1 VVKSVLAYKSGI
13 WREECARDF
22 TAWNSSLVDPNNLRL
37 ALLSAAVLGFRHGL
51 DYDHIAAIT
60 DISSVQLKVRDAMR
74 YGLLYVAGHA
84 TTIALLGAAAV
95 VFRIALPAASDR
107 WAERLVGLTL
117 LVLGLYVLG
126 TFFRPSVSGSSTH
139 DSSSHGSAGD
149 GASSRGRSAHSHA
162 HPRTRITLLANGAL
176 WIYWRLSRIFG
187 GTRVEAPQV
196 FKDGYGSRST
206 FLVGVIHGLGAE
218 TPTQILLFL
227 MAANLGGTAAGLL
240 GLLMFIVGL
249 LTMNTLMCA
258 LAAGLFSADKVL
270 AWLSPAGAQ
279 NPFSRA
285 LGSVLGAISAHAMG
299 GLTLLTSVYSIVVGA
314 IFLLGSAS
322 KLPSLTG

>member
-1 VVKSVLAYKSGI
+1 M
-13 WREECARDF
+13 
-22 TAWNSSLVDPNNLRL
+22 
-37 ALLSAAVLGFRHGL
+37 LGFRHGL

-60 DISSVQLKVRDAMR
+60 DISSVQSKARDAMH

-84 TTIALLGAAAV
+84 TTVAILGSAAV
-95 VFRIALPAASDR
+95 GFRIALPAASDR
-107 WAERLVGLTL
+107 WAERLVGVTL

-126 TFFRPSVSGSSTH
+126 TFFRPST
-139 DSSSHGSAGD
+139 
-149 GASSRGRSAHSHA
+149 HSHA
-162 HPRTRITLLANGAL
+162 RPRTRITLLINGIL

-196 FKDGYGSRST
+196 FKDGYGTSST

-227 MAANLGGTAAGLL
+227 MAANLGGTGAGLL

-249 LTMNTLMCA
+249 LAMNTLMCGV
-258 LAAGLFSADKVL
+258 AAGLFSADKAL
-270 AWLSPAGAQ
+270 LWLSPGKGAEGY
-279 NPFSRA
+279 FSRA
-285 LGSVLGAISAHAMG
+285 LNSVMTVVSANAVP
-299 GLTLLTSVYSIVVGA
+299 GLTLLTSAYSIVVGT
-314 IFLLGSAS
+314 IFLLGSAA

>member
-1 VVKSVLAYKSGI
+1 M
-13 WREECARDF
+13 
-22 TAWNSSLVDPNNLRL
+22 VDPVNLRL
-37 ALLSAAVLGFRHGL
+37 ALLSAALLGFRHGL

-60 DISSVQLKVRDAMR
+60 DISSVQLKARDAMR

-84 TTIALLGAAAV
+84 TTIAVLGTAAV

-107 WAERLVGLTL
+107 WAERLVGFTL

-126 TFFRPSVSGSSTH
+126 TFFRE
-139 DSSSHGSAGD
+139 SSSHST
-149 GASSRGRSAHSHA
+149 HSHA
-162 HPRTRITLLANGAL
+162 PRTRITLLANGAL
-176 WIYWRLSRIFG
+176 WVYWRLSRIFG

-196 FKDGYGSRST
+196 FKDGYGTSST

-227 MAANLGGTAAGLL
+227 MAANLGGTGAGLL

-249 LTMNTLMCA
+249 VLMNTLMCGV
-258 LAAGLFSADKVL
+258 AAGLFSADKVL
-270 AWLSPAGAQ
+270 AWLSPGESQ
-279 NPFSRA
+279 NPFSRTVGTVLTAVSANA
-285 LGSVLGAISAHAMG
+285 LR
-299 GLTLLTSVYSIVVGA
+299 GLTLLTSAYSIVVGM
-314 IFLLGSAS
+314 IFLLGSAG

>member
-1 VVKSVLAYKSGI
+1 ML
-13 WREECARDF
+13 
-22 TAWNSSLVDPNNLRL
+22 DPVNLRL

-60 DISSVQLKVRDAMR
+60 DISSVQSKARDAMR

-107 WAERLVGLTL
+107 WAARLVGVTL
-117 LVLGLYVLG
+117 LVLGIYVLG
-126 TFFRPSVSGSSTH
+126 TFFREGAHTH
-139 DSSSHGSAGD
+139 T
-149 GASSRGRSAHSHA
+149 R
-162 HPRTRITLLANGAL
+162 PRTRITLLMNGAL
-176 WIYWRLSRIFG
+176 WVYWRLTRLFG

-196 FKDGYGSRST
+196 FKDGYGASST
-206 FLVGVIHGLGAE
+206 FVVGVIHGLGAE

-240 GLLMFIVGL
+240 GLMMFILGL
-249 LTMNTLMCA
+249 VAMNTLVCA
-258 LAAGLFSADKVL
+258 SAAGLFSATL
-270 AWLSPAGAQ
+270 AKPNAL
-279 NPFSRA
+279 RA
-285 LGSVLGAISAHAMG
+285 
-299 GLTLLTSVYSIVVGA
+299 LTLLTSAYSIVVGS
-314 IFLLGSAS
+314 IFLFGSAG